1 MGAASAPKLRDIN
14 LADVALKHC
23 ADLYQLLF
31 RSFSSDGTHATL
43 SSLDRYVIT
52 DTNMEITAFK
62 AAPDGEGVV
71 EVLSAACLLF
81 MWAADPFAA
90 AVDRPHVTAPIKAQ
104 LQSFGPLPGA
114 F

>member
-1 MGAASAPKLRDIN
+1 MPYSP
-14 LADVALKHC
+14 
-23 ADLYQLLF
+23 
-31 RSFSSDGTHATL
+31 SHATL
-43 SSLDRYVIT
+43 SSLDRYIIT

-90 AVDRPHVTAPIKAQ
+90 AVDRPDVTAQIKEQ
-104 LQSFGPLPGA
+104 LQRFGTLPARFREKHPSPLSA
-114 F
+114 